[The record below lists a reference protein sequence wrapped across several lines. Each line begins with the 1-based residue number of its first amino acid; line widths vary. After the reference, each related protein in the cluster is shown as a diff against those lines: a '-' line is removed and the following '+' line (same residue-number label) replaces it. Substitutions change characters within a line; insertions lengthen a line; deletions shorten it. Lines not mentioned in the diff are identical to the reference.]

1 VKRGFARRPPGSS
14 RKGSSSGPAEKD
26 PRYRDLPPVGR
37 GLFIGTTHGW
47 AFQNLREL
55 GGIYETLDGLDDEQ
69 EWTLLLRVARRLGVV
84 DLLAA
89 AGGTKD
95 HKVAAAPAIEVFL
108 RSVDIL
114 YDEGLDASV
123 LASREPDFARAVE
136 RYEWL
141 LGEMR
146 LLPFRSMIRRAAEE
160 LAPGGR
166 LRQRLD
172 GRISHVLVDEFQD
185 MNRTQDRLLGHFLEM
200 GADLALGS
208 CVTQRPSQT
217 RVRKRTSREKRE
229 KSTCPL
235 ADATLTT
242 FRGTVFTV
250 LAILTRFARICTD
263 TGGRGAPGNVST

>member
-1 VKRGFARRPPGSS
+1 MKRGFARRPPGSS

-47 AFQNLREL
+47 AFQNLCEL

-114 YDEGLDASV
+114 NDASV
-123 LASREPDFARAVE
+123 LASREPDFGRAVK

-146 LLPFRSMIRRAAEE
+146 LLPFRSMIRRTAEE

-166 LRQRLD
+166 LRQELE
-172 GRISHVLVDEFQD
+172 GRIRHVVVDEFQD

-208 CVTQRPSQT
+208 RVTQRPSQT
-217 RVRKRTSREKRE
+217 RVRKRTSREKRK